1 MSDMTEAKS
10 SDVRSTEAPSA
21 GTSGAAGGR
30 EWLSVYLFFNGWIY
44 APDCDRVV
52 VDVVEP
58 FVRRCQREGWIDQ
71 HFFIRYSEFGPH
83 VRLRFYGAADVL
95 SGQVWPALVE
105 HLRASSPDVA
115 VDARPELTAIPQ
127 RGEDEP
133 ILVTHVARVEY
144 EPETERYGGPD
155 ALLVSERH
163 FEVSSDAAFA
173 LTAKMTPE
181 RSSRLGKGLLSMVV
195 LVHAFCGDRERGA
208 AFGQMYSTNYLR
220 SLVREDGGRD
230 AWLDAFDQGFSQQSE
245 TLMEYVDAV
254 WEAMDDGDEL
264 SETLDAYAAGL
275 RVTREELRALFDAGR
290 VQVGGQDAPDWW
302 RVVNGIVPSYVHMMN
317 NRLGITLQEES
328 YLGYLITRALGR
340 TAEAVRAVPPMQP
353 APAQASSD
361 APADAGA
368 EAGVDA

>member
-1 MSDMTEAKS
+1 MSDMTEA
-10 SDVRSTEAPSA
+10 T
-21 GTSGAAGGR
+21 GR

-44 APDCDRVV
+44 APECDRVA

-58 FVRRCQREGWIDQ
+58 FVRRCQGEGWIDQ

-83 VRLRFYGAADVL
+83 VRLRLLGAPDVL
-95 SGQVWPALVE
+95 SGQVWPALVQ
-105 HLRASSPDVA
+105 HLRAANPDVV
-115 VDARPELTAIPQ
+115 VDERPDTPSVPARA
-127 RGEDEP
+127 EDEP
-133 ILVTHVARVEY
+133 VRVTHVARVEY

-155 ALLVSERH
+155 ALLVSERA

-195 LVHAFCGDRERGA
+195 LVHAFCGARERGA
-208 AFGQMYSTNYLR
+208 AFAQMYSTNYLR

-230 AWLDAFDQGFSQQSE
+230 AWLDAFDQGFSQQSD

-264 SETLDAYAAGL
+264 SETLDAYADGM
-275 RVTREELRALFDAGR
+275 RRHREELRALLDAGR
-290 VQVGGQDAPDWW
+290 VQVGGQTAPDWD

-340 TAEAVRAVPPMQP
+340 TAEALRAAPGPPP
-353 APAQASSD
+353 APAAVD
-361 APADAGA
+361 AADAGA
-368 EAGVDA
+368 GADG

>member
-1 MSDMTEAKS
+1 MSETTVD
-10 SDVRSTEAPSA
+10 
-21 GTSGAAGGR
+21 R

-44 APDCDRVV
+44 DPACDRVV

-58 FVRRCQREGWIDQ
+58 FVRRCQREGWIGQ

-83 VRLRFYGAADVL
+83 VRLRLYGAPDVL
-95 SGQVWPALVE
+95 GGEVWPALVE
-105 HLRASSPDVA
+105 HLRAHNPDVA
-115 VDARPELTAIPQ
+115 VDERPESPAPPQ
-127 RGEDEP
+127 RAEGEP
-133 ILVTHVARVEY
+133 VRVTHAARVAY

-155 ALLVSERH
+155 ALLVSERQ

-173 LTAKMTPE
+173 LTAKMTEE

-195 LVHAFCGDRERGA
+195 LVHVFCGERERGA
-208 AFGQMYSTNYLR
+208 AFSQMYSTNYLR

-254 WEAMDDGDEL
+254 WEALDDGDPL
-264 SETLDAYAAGL
+264 SETLDAYADGL
-275 RVTREELRALFDAGR
+275 RRDRDALRALLDAGR
-290 VQVGGQDAPDWW
+290 VQVMGETTREWSRA
-302 RVVNGIVPSYVHMMN
+302 VNGIAPSYVHMMN

-340 TAEAVRAVPPMQP
+340 PAEALKAGAAPPP
-353 APAQASSD
+353 APAPAGT
-361 APADAGA
+361 ADAGA
-368 EAGVDA
+368 

>member
-1 MSDMTEAKS
+1 MSDMTE
-10 SDVRSTEAPSA
+10 STETEVTEP
-21 GTSGAAGGR
+21 GDAAGHA
-30 EWLSVYLFFNGWIY
+30 WLSVYLFFNGWIY
-44 APDCDRVV
+44 ASECDRVV

-58 FVRRCQREGWIDQ
+58 FVRRCQREGWIGQ

-83 VRLRFYGAADVL
+83 VRLRLYGAPDVL
-95 SGQVWPALVE
+95 AADVWPALVE
-105 HLRASSPDVA
+105 DLRAGNPDVA
-115 VDARPELTAIPQ
+115 VDEKPELVAIPQ

-133 ILVTHVARVEY
+133 VRVTHVARVEY

-163 FEVSSDAAFA
+163 FELSSDVAFA
-173 LTAKMTPE
+173 LTAKMTAE

-195 LVHAFCGDRERGA
+195 LVHAFCGSRDRGA

-245 TLMEYVDAV
+245 TLVEYVDAV

-275 RVTREELRALFDAGR
+275 RTTREELRVLFEAGR

-328 YLGYLITRALGR
+328 YLAYLITRALGR
-340 TAEAVRAVPPMQP
+340 SAEAVREVPQAAPASAP
-353 APAQASSD
+353 AP

-368 EAGVDA
+368 QAGVDA

>member
-1 MSDMTEAKS
+1 MSEMTEQRT
-10 SDVRSTEAPSA
+10 D
-21 GTSGAAGGR
+21 GR

-44 APDCDRVV
+44 APECDQVV

-71 HFFIRYSEFGPH
+71 YFFIRYSEFGPH
-83 VRLRFYGAADVL
+83 VRLRLLGRPEVL
-95 SGQVWPALVE
+95 GGEAWPALVE
-105 HLRASSPDVA
+105 HLRAHNPGLV
-115 VDARPELTAIPQ
+115 VDERPETAALPQ
-127 RGEDEP
+127 REEGEP
-133 ILVTHVARVEY
+133 VRVTHVARVEY

-155 ALLVSERH
+155 ALLVSERV

-181 RSSRLGKGLLSMVV
+181 RSSRLGKGLLSMVI
-195 LVHAFCGDRERGA
+195 LVHVFTGDRERGA
-208 AFGQMYSTNYLR
+208 ALAQMYSTNYLR
-220 SLVREDGGRD
+220 SLVREDGGRE

-264 SETLDAYAAGL
+264 SETLDAYAAGM
-275 RVTREELRALFDAGR
+275 RRHADELRTLLEEGR
-290 VQVGGQDAPDWW
+290 VLVMGEAATDWV
-302 RVVNGIVPSYVHMMN
+302 RVSHGIGPSYIHMMN

-340 TAEAVRAVPPMQP
+340 PAEALRATAAAPPPP
-353 APAQASSD
+353 APAE
-361 APADAGA
+361 APAEAAADA
-368 EAGVDA
+368 

>member
-1 MSDMTEAKS
+1 MSETTVD
-10 SDVRSTEAPSA
+10 
-21 GTSGAAGGR
+21 R

-44 APDCDRVV
+44 DPACDRVV

-83 VRLRFYGAADVL
+83 VRLRLYGAPDVL
-95 SGQVWPALVE
+95 GGEVWPALVE
-105 HLRASSPDVA
+105 HLRAQNPDVV
-115 VDARPELTAIPQ
+115 VDERPENPAPPQ
-127 RGEDEP
+127 RAEGEP
-133 ILVTHVARVEY
+133 VRVTHAARVAY

-155 ALLVSERH
+155 ALLVSERQ

-173 LTAKMTPE
+173 LTAKMTEE

-195 LVHAFCGDRERGA
+195 LVHVFCGERERGA
-208 AFGQMYSTNYLR
+208 AFSQMYSTNYLR

-254 WEAMDDGDEL
+254 WEAMDDGDPL
-264 SETLDAYAAGL
+264 SETLDAYAEGL
-275 RVTREELRALFDAGR
+275 RRDRDALRALFDAER
-290 VQVGGQDAPDWW
+290 VQVMGETAREWS
-302 RVVNGIVPSYVHMMN
+302 RAVNGIAPSYVHMMN

-340 TAEAVRAVPPMQP
+340 PAEALRAGPP
-353 APAQASSD
+353 APPVEA
-361 APADAGA
+361 ADAGA
-368 EAGVDA
+368 AEEA

>member
-1 MSDMTEAKS
+1 MSDMT
-10 SDVRSTEAPSA
+10 TTT
-21 GTSGAAGGR
+21 GTVPADR

-44 APDCDRVV
+44 EPPCDRVV

-58 FVRRCQREGWIDQ
+58 FVRRCQARGWVDQ
-71 HFFIRYSEFGPH
+71 YFFIRYSEFGPH
-83 VRLRFYGAADVL
+83 VRLRFLGRPDVL
-95 SGQVWPALVE
+95 GGEVWPALVE
-105 HLRASSPDVA
+105 HLRAHNPA
-115 VDARPELTAIPQ
+115 VEIDARPETPGAPQ
-127 RGEDEP
+127 RADGDP
-133 ILVTHVARVEY
+133 VLVTHVARVEY

-155 ALLVSERH
+155 ALLVSERL

-195 LVHAFCGDRERGA
+195 LVHVFCGDRERGA
-208 AFGQMYSTNYLR
+208 AFSQMYSTNYLR

-264 SETLDAYAAGL
+264 SETLDAYADGM
-275 RVTREELRALFDAGR
+275 RRHRDELRALFDAGR
-290 VQVGGQDAPDWW
+290 VQVMGETAAEWS
-302 RVVNGIVPSYVHMMN
+302 RAVNGIAPSYVHMMN
-317 NRLGITLQEES
+317 NRLGITIQEES

-340 TAEAVRAVPPMQP
+340 SAEVLRAGNAPPAPASAPEP
-353 APAQASSD
+353 APAQAD
-361 APADAGA
+361 A
-368 EAGVDA
+368 

>member
-1 MSDMTEAKS
+1 MSETTVD
-10 SDVRSTEAPSA
+10 
-21 GTSGAAGGR
+21 R

-44 APDCDRVV
+44 DPACDRVV

-71 HFFIRYSEFGPH
+71 YFFIRYSEFGPH
-83 VRLRFYGAADVL
+83 VRLRLYGAPDVL
-95 SGQVWPALVE
+95 GGEVWPALVE
-105 HLRASSPDVA
+105 HLRAQDPGVV
-115 VDARPELTAIPQ
+115 VDERPETPAPPQ
-127 RGEDEP
+127 RAEGEP
-133 ILVTHVARVEY
+133 VRVTHAARVAY

-155 ALLVSERH
+155 ALLVSERQ

-173 LTAKMTPE
+173 LTAKMTEE

-195 LVHAFCGDRERGA
+195 LVHVFCGDRERGA
-208 AFGQMYSTNYLR
+208 AFAQMYSTNYLR

-254 WEAMDDGDEL
+254 WEALDDGDPL
-264 SETLDAYAAGL
+264 SDTLDAYAEGL
-275 RVTREELRALFDAGR
+275 RRDRDALRALLDAGR
-290 VQVGGQDAPDWW
+290 VQVMGETAQEWSRA
-302 RVVNGIVPSYVHMMN
+302 VNGIAPSYVHMMN

-340 TAEAVRAVPPMQP
+340 PAEALKAGAAPP
-353 APAQASSD
+353 APPA
-361 APADAGA
+361 APADA
-368 EAGVDA
+368 DA

>member
-1 MSDMTEAKS
+1 MSETTVD
-10 SDVRSTEAPSA
+10 
-21 GTSGAAGGR
+21 R

-44 APDCDRVV
+44 DPACDRVV

-83 VRLRFYGAADVL
+83 VRLRLYGAPDVL
-95 SGQVWPALVE
+95 GGEVWPALVE
-105 HLRASSPDVA
+105 HLRALNPDVV
-115 VDARPELTAIPQ
+115 VDERPENPAPAQ
-127 RGEDEP
+127 RAEGEP
-133 ILVTHVARVEY
+133 VRVTHAARVAY

-155 ALLVSERH
+155 ALLVSERQ

-173 LTAKMTPE
+173 LTAKMTEE

-195 LVHAFCGDRERGA
+195 LVHVFCGERERGA
-208 AFGQMYSTNYLR
+208 AFSQMYSTNYLR

-254 WEAMDDGDEL
+254 WEALDDGDPL
-264 SETLDAYAAGL
+264 SETLDAYAEGL
-275 RVTREELRALFDAGR
+275 RRDRDALRALLDAGR
-290 VQVGGQDAPDWW
+290 VQVMGETTGEWSRA
-302 RVVNGIVPSYVHMMN
+302 VNGIAPSYVHMMN

-340 TAEAVRAVPPMQP
+340 PAEALRAGPP
-353 APAQASSD
+353 AP
-361 APADAGA
+361 PADAGA
-368 EAGVDA
+368 AEEK

>member
-1 MSDMTEAKS
+1 MSEMSEAN
-10 SDVRSTEAPSA
+10 
-21 GTSGAAGGR
+21 GQ

-44 APDCDRVV
+44 DPACDRVV

-58 FVRRCQREGWIDQ
+58 FVRRCQREGWIGQ

-83 VRLRFYGAADVL
+83 VRLRLLGAPDVL
-95 SGQVWPALVE
+95 GGTVWPAFVE
-105 HLRASSPDVA
+105 HLRAHNPDVV
-115 VDARPELTAIPQ
+115 VDDRPETPSVPA
-127 RGEDEP
+127 RGEGDP
-133 ILVTHVARVEY
+133 VVVTHAARVAY
-144 EPETERYGGPD
+144 EPETERYGGPE

-195 LVHAFCGDRERGA
+195 LVHAFCEDRERGA

-275 RVTREELRALFDAGR
+275 RTTRQELRALFDAGR
-290 VQVGGQDAPDWW
+290 VEVGGQKAEEWP
-302 RVVNGIVPSYVHMMN
+302 RVVNGIAPSYVHMMN

-340 TAEAVRAVPPMQP
+340 PAEALRAGAAPPP
-353 APAQASSD
+353 APA
-361 APADAGA
+361 PADGA
-368 EAGVDA
+368 AP